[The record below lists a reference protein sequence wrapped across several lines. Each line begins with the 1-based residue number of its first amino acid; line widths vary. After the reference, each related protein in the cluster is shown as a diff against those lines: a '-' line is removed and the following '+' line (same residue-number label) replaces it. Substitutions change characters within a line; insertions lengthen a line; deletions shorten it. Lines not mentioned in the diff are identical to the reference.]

1 MWARVVLSASIN
13 LGTAWAVLA
22 AGGPMGAISPGPEIA
37 VQSRSIHVEN
47 LAPAVCPECGSA
59 TSESACAAGQ
69 SPEFQRLRE
78 SAADPRCGN
87 KHRVHPPRL
96 RVLSGRRTADTP
108 GDGSLPTRLGAARHA
123 LQGLPISDASTRL
136 EGLRFSTIST
146 IGRSAPP
153 ALKPKNASPG

>member
-1 MWARVVLSASIN
+1 MLARVVLSASIN

-69 SPEFQRLRE
+69 SPDSDGCTSRRQIRVAATNTGYTLRACEFY
-78 SAADPRCGN
+78 PGG
-87 KHRVHPPRL
+87 
-96 RVLSGRRTADTP
+96 GRRTPQEMEACQRDWE
-108 GDGSLPTRLGAARHA
+108 LH
-123 LQGLPISDASTRL
+123 GLPFKVCRSLMRAPAWKACDSQQFR
-136 EGLRFSTIST
+136 
-146 IGRSAPP
+146 RSAVPLHP
-153 ALKPKNASPG
+153 R